1 MPTIQEMAKELG
13 FNRCY
18 ISTQFSKETG
28 IPLKQYIQQRKIEEA
43 KRMLVTSSWSIQRI
57 ADALGYTSQ
66 AYFCA
71 AFQKQANC
79 SPSDFQ
85 RHKRFLDEGK
95 Y

>member
-1 MPTIQEMAKELG
+1 MAKELG

-57 ADALGYTSQ
+57 ADALGYTS
-66 AYFCA
+66 FCA